1 MAARLP
7 MPSSSGLY
15 GGAGGAGGKF
25 KKPPARRQPT
35 TPYERPPANQRQPAA
50 HPPDS
55 GWLSKLVDPA
65 RRLIAGGAIRI
76 FPSFFSKSPLA
87 PAAAAAADE
96 LITEDHGDKGGSEEK
111 ENAYS
116 DNEGC
121 TLNLGSGSTGGT
133 NPSIGADTFN
143 TNSDFGQVWQ
153 DKESSLGDGTELLKI
168 EQLVKGR
175 RFSRDEINHLLEIL
189 NSRGADVSNNEPD
202 EKKQKMGTIREG
214 KGPMLIL
221 ENPHRITTEEKQEGL
236 SVGTSLPLL
245 QSAVIDEVGASP
257 VDVARA
263 YMGSR
268 LSEIGT
274 DSKWSMSKDE
284 RLLVQNDGFAK
295 VPLISSPSPKSSVC
309 WPGTMLEDR
318 QGYST
323 PQNVS
328 RRFRH
333 NHFQG
338 TPYSRPIHSRIAYSK
353 SNSMLTH
360 LEADKNKS
368 LDIFSTPRQR
378 CQTPLYSQAHIKSK
392 GDGIL
397 DDIRSVGPIRR
408 MRHKFLPQAPARG
421 SVSLYFPQRGTSSAA
436 NSEGYMPAIKKNL
449 EAGETS
455 TASEFK
461 TVDNAKNS
469 SEVGIATLQTSNPAA
484 RAILEHLDRNKP
496 TAKEKSAEL
505 QLVTAWKK
513 SSSARVTDAILKER
527 IGLTHLEGSDSHKNT
542 EVEKEPY
549 ALGTGGKIFEVK
561 PQQRF
566 KRETTDVNK
575 DAGASTVNGVHSSQI
590 KCTTETAS
598 LGFTGSRHKGTNDLW
613 PFQSQIRSQ
622 GIANTVSNSA
632 GSEMLSKPSFHTS
645 GAKPVLPSIS
655 VGKPDM
661 TQVAF
666 SVNNSAFTFPVS
678 TSSGILSEPPTP
690 SILPST
696 SASSLPQQNVDPAVP
711 SYSFGDK
718 RSSPALIFS
727 FTSTSSIQ
735 DGTSNLNFSFGS
747 DKNGLSFGSFG
758 KDAICY

>member
-245 QSAVIDEVGASP
+245 QSA
-257 VDVARA
+257 
-263 YMGSR
+263 
-268 LSEIGT
+268 
-274 DSKWSMSKDE
+274 
-284 RLLVQNDGFAK
+284 
-295 VPLISSPSPKSSVC
+295 
-309 WPGTMLEDR
+309 
-318 QGYST
+318 
-323 PQNVS
+323 
-328 RRFRH
+328 
-333 NHFQG
+333 
-338 TPYSRPIHSRIAYSK
+338 
-353 SNSMLTH
+353 
-360 LEADKNKS
+360 
-368 LDIFSTPRQR
+368 
-378 CQTPLYSQAHIKSK
+378 AHIKSK